1 MTREYSPSRW
11 RALFR
16 CLALLGLGVLA
27 AACGDDAPSEYTY
40 AEVKEDVRRR
50 IQSEMAQS
58 QVRGL
63 SIALV
68 DGQQVVWSEGF
79 GFADEEAR
87 RPATPETVYEAG
99 SLSKVFTATA
109 LMQQVEQGRATLDQ
123 PLPELIPG
131 FTLRSRF
138 TDTGPITLRHLL
150 THHAG
155 MPEHFAGVY
164 APRILSLAERVE
176 SLREEYPAYPVGRFW
191 AYSNTGFVVAGRAL
205 ETTSGQEFT
214 AAMQQHLLGP
224 LGMTRSSFRLEPH
237 LAPDLAVGY
246 GPLAASDVPPH
257 WLDSEGPAGSL
268 RSTVLDLSLFIKML
282 LAGGQAGEV
291 RLLQPG
297 TLQEMWTQQNP
308 GTPLDLDTRIGL
320 TWYLRDLPLTN
331 GQSARLVEHDGATHY
346 FHSMLALLPEHQL
359 GVVVLAN
366 TEGAGRLVASVAR
379 DALARALRAKSGLR
393 VASSAGSPGV
403 PPASRPVEELRA
415 LEGLYASEGGL
426 MKVAMEEGTLV
437 AQVAGLRLAL
447 VPHAQGFFRT
457 HIQGTPLWLSFERID
472 GHDVCL
478 VHDASSGRQLLGV
491 RVPPAG
497 VPEPWRHRLGQYT
510 PPPGAPRQLVV
521 RAGPVPEGGL
531 LVLRAHGALLEVELL
546 LEPDG
551 EERAVV
557 LGLGRGKGEVIRFE
571 QEENALFM
579 TVKGVRLRLES
590 AVP

>member
-1 MTREYSPSRW
+1 MTRKPPSRW

-16 CLALLGLGVLA
+16 CVALLGLGVLA
-27 AACGDDAPSEYTY
+27 AACGDDAPAEYTY
-40 AEVKEDVRRR
+40 DDVKEDLRRR
-50 IQSEMAQS
+50 IQSGMAQS

-68 DGQQVVWSEGF
+68 DGQEVVWSEGF
-79 GFADEEAR
+79 GFADEWSR

-123 PLPELIPG
+123 PLPELIPD
-131 FTLRSRF
+131 FSLRSRF
-138 TDTGPITLRHLL
+138 QDPGPITLRHLL

-155 MPEHFAGVY
+155 MPEHFAGIY
-164 APRILSLAERVE
+164 APGILSLAERVE
-176 SLREEYPAYPVGRFW
+176 QLREEYPAYPAGTFW

-246 GPLAASDVPPH
+246 GALAASDVPPH

-268 RSTVLDLSLFIKML
+268 RSTVEDLGLFIKML
-282 LAGGQAGEV
+282 LAQGQAGAT

-297 TLQEMWTQQNP
+297 TLQEMWRQQNT

-320 TWYLRDLPLTN
+320 TWYLRDVPLTN
-331 GQSARLVEHDGATHY
+331 GQSTLRAEHDGATHY

-366 TEGAGRLVASVAR
+366 TDSAGGLVASIAR
-379 DALARALRAKSGLR
+379 DALARALRAKRGLR
-393 VASSAGSPGV
+393 VASGPSSPGV
-403 PPASRPVEELRA
+403 EPASRPVEELRA
-415 LEGLYASEGGL
+415 LEGVYASDAGR
-426 MKVAMEEGTLV
+426 MKVALEEGTLV
-437 AQVAGLRLAL
+437 AQVSGLRLAL
-447 VPHAQGFFRT
+447 APHAQGFFKT
-457 HIQGTPLWLSFERID
+457 QVQGTPLWLSFERIE

-478 VHDASSGRQLLGV
+478 VHDSVSGRQLLGV
-491 RVPPAG
+491 RVTPSG
-497 VPEPWRHRLGQYT
+497 VPEPWSHRLGQYA
-510 PPPGAPRQLVV
+510 PPPGAPRQTFDRAELVQ
-521 RAGPVPEGGL
+521 EEGL
-531 LVLRAHGALLEVELL
+531 LVLRAQGALLEAELVL
-546 LEPDG
+546 APDG

-571 QEENALFM
+571 QQGDALFM
-579 TVKGVRLRLES
+579 TVKGVRLRLEPG
-590 AVP
+590 AP